1 VSRRA
6 GASGAL
12 LALALLAGCGE
23 REALPLAEQGRKTYQ
38 ANCIACHN
46 PDPTRDGTLGP
57 ALKCSPPELVESRVL
72 RAEYPPGY
80 KPKRDSKLMPAQ
92 PFLRREIPGLAA
104 FLACP

>member
-1 VSRRA
+1 MSRRA

-12 LALALLAGCGE
+12 LALALLACGE
-23 REALPLAEQGRKTYQ
+23 REALPLAEQGSKTYQ

-46 PDPTRDGTLGP
+46 PDPTREGSLGP
-57 ALKCSPPELVESRVL
+57 ALKCSPQELVESRVL

-80 KPKRDSKLMPAQ
+80 KPKRESKLMPAQ